1 MPVIDLGSV
10 VGPQGPQGAAGATGA
25 QGIQG
30 NPGPNQVT
38 DQTSTN
44 LNGVLFGN
52 QSRVTVKPVDS
63 TPTADSTNLVS
74 SGGVKT
80 ALDTKANQSQ
90 LATVETIATASRAY
104 TVGECFTLNGVLYE
118 CTYPISAGGTI
129 TVNANCKVITV
140 GDNLVGKPSTVGKA
154 YFDHD
159 TGFMGIHLLM
169 KDSTHQLLEV
179 YEDWSTGPVLIFKR
193 FNGSAWEQKWRL
205 PNLKT
210 KTVTLTLEQMG
221 TSFSPTARN
230 VGHCETLFGVSS
242 GNIYSI
248 VARDNALTPASN
260 FIFGF
265 YNNYLYVATTQDC
278 TLSSSVTFNITYNP
292 YS

>member
-1 MPVIDLGSV
+1 MSVIDLGSV

-52 QSRVTVKPVDS
+52 QSRVTVKPVDAS
-63 TPTADSTNLVS
+63 PTADSTNLVS

-90 LATVETIATASRAY
+90 LATVETSTTASRAY
-104 TVGECFTLNGVLYE
+104 TIGECFTLNGVLYE

-140 GDNLVGKPSTVGKA
+140 GDNLIGKPSTVGKA

-159 TGFMGIHLLM
+159 TGFMGVHLRM
-169 KDSTHQLLEV
+169 KDGTHQRLEV
-179 YEDWSTGPVLIFKR
+179 HEDMGSALIFKT
-193 FNGSAWEQKWRL
+193 FNGSAWATKWSLPLIMYKEVVLTTEQL
-205 PNLKT
+205 
-210 KTVTLTLEQMG
+210 G
-221 TSFSPTARN
+221 TSFNPTSRMI
-230 VGHCETLFGVSS
+230 GDCTTLFGVPATKILSINIRGSS
-242 GNIYSI
+242 LS
-248 VARDNALTPASN
+248 PASILVWGTFANN
-260 FIFGF
+260 F
-265 YNNYLYVATTQDC
+265 YLAATQQC
-278 TLSSSVTFNITYNP
+278 TLNNNPSLAITYIP
-292 YS
+292 